1 MIHIPGERHG
11 ARMDPEKAPCG
22 PFSLCAGLALIGRR
36 TKGMAV
42 ARQLRANKN
51 PGARPGFLFA
61 VISAGVVR

>member
-1 MIHIPGERHG
+1 
-11 ARMDPEKAPCG
+11 MDLEKAPCG

-42 ARQLRANKN
+42 ARRLRANKN